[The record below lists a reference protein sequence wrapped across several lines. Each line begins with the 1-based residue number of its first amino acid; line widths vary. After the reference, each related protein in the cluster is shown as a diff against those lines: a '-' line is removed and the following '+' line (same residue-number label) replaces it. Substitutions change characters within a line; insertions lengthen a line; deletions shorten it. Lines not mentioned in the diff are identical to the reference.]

1 MAVIINGDTGID
13 KITDGSVVQADLAS
27 GVTGTGPA
35 FSAYMSS
42 NAAFTSATTTKV
54 TLDTEVFDTANC
66 FASSQFTPNVSG
78 YYLINGKIRVTGT
91 NCVGHATIYK
101 NGTQHIIGN
110 YVEASGPVFF
120 SVVSTVLYL
129 NGSTDYVELYG
140 YHDCTVDTVDVYG
153 GIETSMS
160 VMLMGT

>member
-1 MAVIINGDTGID
+1 MTTQIKGNDTSTFGGNID
-13 KITDGSVVQADLAS
+13 
-27 GVTGTGPA
+27 VTGNVVTDAPA

-42 NAAFTSATTTKV
+42 NAAFTSATSTKV

-66 FASSQFTPNVSG
+66 FASSRFTPNVSG
-78 YYLINGKIRVTGT
+78 YYLITGKIRITGT

-101 NGTQHIIGN
+101 NGTLNNIGN
-110 YVEASGPVFF
+110 YVEAAGPVVF

-140 YHDCTVDTVDVYG
+140 YGY
-153 GIETSMS
+153 TSSGNPTFQYIAVGNTCEMS
-160 VMLMGT
+160 GCLVRAV